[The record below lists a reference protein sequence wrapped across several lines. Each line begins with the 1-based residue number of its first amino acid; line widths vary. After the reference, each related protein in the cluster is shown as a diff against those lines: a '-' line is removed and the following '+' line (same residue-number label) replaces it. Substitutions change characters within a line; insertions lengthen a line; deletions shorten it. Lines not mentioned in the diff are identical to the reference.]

1 MSLLRSVATIGGWT
15 MMSRI
20 LGFTRDVLI
29 ANVVGAGMVADAFF
43 IAFKFPNLFRRLFG
57 EGAMNAAF
65 VPLYAG
71 RLETDGQQ
79 SARAFGGEVAAVL
92 TLGMLVFTIVALA
105 GMPWLM
111 QVAAPGFVDDPEK
124 FALTVALAQL
134 TFPYLL
140 FMVLCAQ
147 FSGMLNSVGRFAAA
161 AAAPVL
167 LNLVMI
173 TVLVLVSLDILQMPG
188 QAMAGGVAV
197 AGAIQFLFLAYA
209 CHRAGIMIR
218 LPRPRMTPGVKRLLV
233 LMGPGV
239 LGAGVVQ
246 INVMMGDILASFLR
260 EGSVSFLYYADRVN
274 QLPLGVVGVAVG
286 VALLPLLTRQLRA
299 GDEDQ
304 ALHSMNRALEISLV
318 LTLPA
323 AIALIAMPWPIINV
337 LFERGAFTAETTLA
351 TSSALRAFAI
361 GLPAYVLIKALSP
374 GFFAREDTKT
384 PVKVASVNVALN
396 IALAIGLMQ
405 VLEHVGIA
413 LATAITAWVN
423 VFVLAV
429 ILYRRGHFRLD
440 ARMKRVL
447 PRLTVSAVAMGV
459 ALAYAAIELQPVMTG
474 MAFPLRAGILAA
486 LVIGGAALYFGLAH
500 VTGAAKLGELKGRLK
515 RRRG

>member
-15 MMSRI
+15 MMSRV
-20 LGFTRDVLI
+20 LGFIRDVLI

-71 RLETDGQQ
+71 RLETDGKQA
-79 SARAFGGEVAAVL
+79 ARAFGGEVAAVL
-92 TLGMLVFTIVALA
+92 TFGMLLLTVVSLA

-111 QVAAPGFVDDPEK
+111 RVVAPGFVADTEK
-124 FALTVALAQL
+124 FALTVALAQI

-147 FSGMLNSVGRFAAA
+147 FSGMLNSTGRFAAA

-167 LNLVMI
+167 LNIVMI
-173 TVLVLVSLDILQMPG
+173 TVLVLVSSGILQMPG
-188 QAMAGGVAV
+188 HAMASGVAI
-197 AGAIQFLFLAYA
+197 AGAVQFLFLAYA
-209 CHRAGIMIR
+209 CHKAGIMVR
-218 LPRPRMTPGVKRLLV
+218 LPRPRMTAGVKRLLM

-246 INVMMGDILASFLR
+246 INVMMGDILASLLP
-260 EGSVSFLYYADRVN
+260 EGSVSYLYYADRVN

-299 GDEDQ
+299 GQGEQ

-337 LFERGAFTAETTLA
+337 LFQRGAFTAETTLA
-351 TSSALRAFAI
+351 TSGALQAFAI

-384 PVKVASVNVALN
+384 PVKVASVNVVLN
-396 IALAIGLMQ
+396 IALAFGLMQ
-405 VLEHVGIA
+405 VLAHVGIA

-447 PRLTVSAVAMGV
+447 PRLIVSAVIMGAV
-459 ALAYAAIELQPVMTG
+459 LAYAAMELQPVMTG
-474 MAFPLRAGILAA
+474 MLFPLRAAILGG
-486 LVIGGAALYFGLAH
+486 LVGGGAIVYFGLAH
-500 VTGAAKLGELKGRLK
+500 VTGAAKLGELKGRL
-515 RRRG
+515 RRQRG

>member
-1 MSLLRSVATIGGWT
+1 MSLLRSVATVGGWT

-20 LGFTRDVLI
+20 LGFIRDVLI

-71 RLETDGQQ
+71 RLETDGKDA
-79 SARAFGGEVAAVL
+79 ARAFGGEVAAVL
-92 TLGMLVFTIVALA
+92 VTGMLAFTIIALA

-111 QVAAPGFVDDPEK
+111 QVVAPGFVGDVEK
-124 FALTVALAQL
+124 FTLTVALAQI

-167 LNLVMI
+167 LNIVMI
-173 TVLVLVSLDILQMPG
+173 TVLLLVSSGHFTMPG
-188 QAMAGGVAV
+188 HAMASGVAV
-197 AGAIQFLFLAYA
+197 AGAIQFLFLAFI
-209 CHRAGIMIR
+209 CHKAGIMVR

-246 INVMMGDILASFLR
+246 INVMMGDILASFLA
-260 EGSVSFLYYADRVN
+260 EGSVSYLYYADRVN

-286 VALLPLLTRQLRA
+286 VALLPLLSRQLRA

-304 ALHSMNRALEISLV
+304 AMHSMNRALEISLV

-337 LFERGAFTAETTLA
+337 LFQRGAFTAETTIA
-351 TSSALRAFAI
+351 TANALQAFAV

-396 IALAIGLMQ
+396 IALAVGLMQ
-405 VLEHVGIA
+405 VFDHVGIA
-413 LATAITAWVN
+413 MATAITAWVN
-423 VFVLAV
+423 VFALSI
-429 ILYRRGHFRLD
+429 ILHRRGHFSLD
-440 ARMKRVL
+440 DRMKRVL
-447 PRLTVSAVAMGV
+447 PRLVVSAAAMGA
-459 ALAYAAIELQPVMTG
+459 ALAYVAYQLQPVMTG
-474 MAFPLRAGILAA
+474 MAFPLRAAILAG
-486 LVIGGAALYFGLAH
+486 LVGGGAILYFGLAH

-515 RRRG
+515 RRR